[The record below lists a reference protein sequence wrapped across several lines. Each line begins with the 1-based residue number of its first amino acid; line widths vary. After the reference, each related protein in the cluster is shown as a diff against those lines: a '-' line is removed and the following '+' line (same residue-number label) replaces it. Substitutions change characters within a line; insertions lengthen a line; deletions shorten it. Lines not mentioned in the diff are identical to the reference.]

1 MICVRFLDGVADAAA
16 WSSIVPI
23 LMIIYPS
30 KESTGMYWTEASFG
44 IGTIIG
50 NDRLTLLD
58 K

>member
-23 LMIIYPS
+23 LMIVYPD
-30 KESTGMYWTEASFG
+30 KVSTTLSWTEASFG

-50 NDRLTLLD
+50 NYIL
-58 K
+58 KH